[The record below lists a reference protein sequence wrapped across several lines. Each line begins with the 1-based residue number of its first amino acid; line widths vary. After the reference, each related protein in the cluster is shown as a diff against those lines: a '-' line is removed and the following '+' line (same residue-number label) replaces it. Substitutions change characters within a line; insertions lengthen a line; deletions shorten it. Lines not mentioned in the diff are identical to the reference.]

1 MICVWEC
8 RCKLLGCSQ
17 QVVAAQLLKLTLQT
31 CDAYGNA
38 LTQGS
43 DVVRVDLTGPPN
55 SDITA
60 ATIGDLGN
68 GTYSVQFAPDCSGRW
83 TLMPR

>member
-1 MICVWEC
+1 MVRVWEC

-17 QVVAAQLLKLTLQT
+17 QMVAAHPLKLTLQI

-38 LTQGS
+38 LTQGGH
-43 DVVRVDLTGPPN
+43 VVHVDLEGPPN
-55 SDITA
+55 SDVTA
-60 ATIGDLGN
+60 AAIEDLSN
-68 GTYSVQFAPDCSGRW
+68 GTYGVQFAPDCAGKW

>member
-1 MICVWEC
+1 M
-8 RCKLLGCSQ
+8 
-17 QVVAAQLLKLTLQT
+17 VAAQSLKLTLQI

-38 LTQGS
+38 LTQGG
-43 DVVRVDLTGPPN
+43 DVVHVELKGPPN

-60 ATIGDLGN
+60 AAIEDLSN
-68 GTYSVQFAPDCSGRW
+68 GTYSVQFVPDCWGKW